1 MENSPDSE
9 IILLLCS
16 RLVLE
21 DDSIK
26 PMNVREWNSLA
37 HKLQAESLRPADILE
52 ASNLQKIHLDKE
64 EFNRIGLLLSRRDR
78 IRFELERLSRL
89 GIFYLCRLDEGY
101 PSQYRMRLK
110 DAAPPVLFY
119 AGDRVLLGQPGI
131 AVVGS
136 RHLDDNGMEC
146 ARFVGNACGISGQVL
161 YSGGAKGV
169 DSISMEAA
177 LEARGTAVGILAD
190 SLERAVRSNQAALV
204 RGDLCLVTPYQPNA
218 GFSVGAAMGRNRLI
232 YTLADFAIIVASDA
246 ESGGTWAGA
255 VETLKNRW
263 IPIFALEHENMP
275 EGNKLL
281 IQKGALSFPHP
292 FTESPLKLVEWM
304 RERAPAKPL
313 LPGQPSLF

>member
-26 PMNVREWNSLA
+26 PINVREWNSLA
-37 HKLQAESLRPADILE
+37 NKLQLESLRPADILE

-110 DAAPPVLFY
+110 DATPPVLFY

-190 SLERAVRSNQAALV
+190 NLERAVRSNQAALV
-204 RGDLCLVTPYQPNA
+204 RGDLCLATPYQPNA

-232 YTLADFAIIVASDA
+232 YSLADFAIIVASDA

-281 IQKGALSFPHP
+281 IQKGALPFPHP
-292 FTESPLKLVEWM
+292 FTGPALRLVDWM
-304 RERAPAKPL
+304 REKASARPGTPTQPAL
-313 LPGQPSLF
+313 L